1 MSENKEIE
9 LKQENK
15 QNKDKKQKEAI
26 VLSDNE
32 FGKY

>member
-32 FGKY
+32 